1 MVIVFARTLSLYA
14 KHDSFSVTQTCD
26 QRRNMHSLAFLTT
39 HRRMSTL
46 SINCSATYEP
56 KVYNVCALQVF
67 SSIVCCAHT
76 SRRKH
81 SYNCICLASLLR
93 TNHMVFVRNR
103 SSRSVKFFPNW
114 LTATKSHFRFKH
126 HNPASYET
134 NHQQEQTTRL
144 GLCIRIKLYFSVEQA
159 VPTSNARGSQVRIL

>member
-1 MVIVFARTLSLYA
+1 MTVLALPRLA
-14 KHDSFSVTQTCD
+14 TQ
-26 QRRNMHSLAFLTT
+26 
-39 HRRMSTL
+39 RRMSTL
-46 SINCSATYEP
+46 NINCSATYEP

-76 SRRKH
+76 SRTKH
-81 SYNCICLASLLR
+81 SYNCISLASLLR
-93 TNHMVFVRNR
+93 TNHTSTLLKVFVRNW

-114 LTATKSHFRFKH
+114 LPATKSHFRFKH

-134 NHQQEQTTRL
+134 NHQQQQTTRL
-144 GLCIRIKLYFSVEQA
+144 SSLSIGIKVYLSVEQA